1 MIRAR
6 LIAAL
11 ALGLTGLASAGL
23 APAGLTPA
31 GLTLAGLTLA
41 GPALAQETA
50 PAPQAAPAPGQ
61 NAAPAPGQEAAPAPA
76 AGTPEQP
83 FVESLPRDIAGVPGT
98 WDLSRDGSTRRCVL
112 TLSGASGPAGR
123 RLSFPAGCRR
133 ALPILNHIAGWL
145 FADGNLRLVDKDVR
159 PVLQFGARVDARSL
173 VAAAGDEHFSLVPL
187 QIVAMVP
194 PTDAVPTSPGA
205 GYAGAG
211 FAGAAPDARSTAAP
225 EAAPPGEGPAP
236 GTYALDRYREQDV
249 CRIALTP
256 GTAPAPVRILDN
268 CRDGGL
274 TVFDPITWRFA
285 NGRLTLNAR
294 RGHTVNLIAAGD
306 GRWRRDPEV
315 GTTFVLRRIDSA
327 AP

>member
-1 MIRAR
+1 MSRAR
-6 LIAAL
+6 RTAILAVAV
-11 ALGLTGLASAGL
+11 ALG
-23 APAGLTPA
+23 
-31 GLTLAGLTLA
+31 
-41 GPALAQETA
+41 GPVRAQETA
-50 PAPQAAPAPGQ
+50 PPLEPAPAPSAPPP
-61 NAAPAPGQEAAPAPA
+61 AAPEP
-76 AGTPEQP
+76 P

-133 ALPILNHIAGWL
+133 ALPILNHVAGWL

-159 PVLQFGARVDARSL
+159 PVLQFSARVDARSL

-211 FAGAAPDARSTAAP
+211 SAGAGSPGTGSAAPDARGAAAP
-225 EAAPPGEGPAP
+225 EAAPAGEGPPP

-249 CRIALTP
+249 CRIELTP
-256 GTAPAPVRILDN
+256 GSAPAPVRILDN

-274 TVFDPITWRFA
+274 TVFDPVSWRFA
-285 NGRLTLNAR
+285 NGHLTLNAR
-294 RGHTVNLIAAGD
+294 RGHVVNLVATGD

-315 GTTFVLRRIDSA
+315 GTTFVLRRVDPA

>member
-1 MIRAR
+1 MIRDTICATA
-6 LIAAL
+6 LALMLAPATAAL
-11 ALGLTGLASAGL
+11 AQNT
-23 APAGLTPA
+23 APP
-31 GLTLAGLTLA
+31 
-41 GPALAQETA
+41 QETA
-50 PAPQAAPAPGQ
+50 PPPETAPPQEAPAPSAAPAQ
-61 NAAPAPGQEAAPAPA
+61 AA
-76 AGTPEQP
+76 PEQP

-133 ALPILNHIAGWL
+133 ALPILNHVAGWL
-145 FADGNLRLVDKDVR
+145 FTDGNLRLVDKDVR
-159 PVLQFGARVDARSL
+159 PVLQFSARVDARSL

-205 GYAGAG
+205 GYAGTG
-211 FAGAAPDARSTAAP
+211 SAAPDARSAPTP
-225 EAAPPGEGPAP
+225 EAAPAGEGPAP

-249 CRIALTP
+249 CRIELTP
-256 GTAPAPVRILDN
+256 GSAPAPVRILDN

-274 TVFDPITWRFA
+274 TVFDPVSWRFA
-285 NGRLTLNAR
+285 NGHLTLNAR
-294 RGHTVNLIAAGD
+294 RGHVVNLVATGD

-315 GTTFVLRRIDSA
+315 GTTFVLRRVDPA

>member
-1 MIRAR
+1 MSRAVVVSR
-6 LIAAL
+6 AL
-11 ALGLTGLASAGL
+11 RIAGL
-23 APAGLTPA
+23 SA
-31 GLTLAGLTLA
+31 TLLV
-41 GPALAQETA
+41 PALPAASQETA
-50 PAPQAAPAPGQ
+50 PGLAEQTTPAEQASS
-61 NAAPAPGQEAAPAPA
+61 A
-76 AGTPEQP
+76 AGTP

-133 ALPILNHIAGWL
+133 ALPILNGVAGWL

-159 PVLQFGARVDARSL
+159 PVLQFAARVDARSL
-173 VAAAGDEHFSLVPL
+173 VAAAGEEHFSLVPL

-205 GYAGAG
+205 GS
-211 FAGAAPDARSTAAP
+211 AAPDARSAAP
-225 EAAPPGEGPAP
+225 AQPEPAGDAPAP
-236 GTYALDRYREQDV
+236 GIYALDRYREQDV

-256 GTAPAPVRILDN
+256 GTAPAPVRILDS

-274 TVFDPITWRFA
+274 TVFDPVSWRFA
-285 NGRLTLNAR
+285 NGHLTLNAR
-294 RGHTVNLIAAGD
+294 RGHAVNLIAAGD

-315 GTTFVLRRIDSA
+315 GTTFVLRRVEGA

>member
-1 MIRAR
+1 MIRAG
-6 LIAAL
+6 LVAAL
-11 ALGLTGLASAGL
+11 LAAA
-23 APAGLTPA
+23 APAG
-31 GLTLAGLTLA
+31 
-41 GPALAQETA
+41 AQETA
-50 PAPQAAPAPGQ
+50 PPLDPASRPDATAPQD
-61 NAAPAPGQEAAPAPA
+61 PA
-76 AGTPEQP
+76 ARTETAPPGTGPERP

-133 ALPILNHIAGWL
+133 ALPILNGVAGWL
-145 FADGNLRLVDKDVR
+145 FTDGNLRLVDKDVR
-159 PVLQFGARVDARSL
+159 PVLQFAARADARSL
-173 VAAAGDEHFSLVPL
+173 VAAAGDDHFSLVPL

-205 GYAGAG
+205 GYAGPG
-211 FAGAAPDARSTAAP
+211 SAAPDARSAPGP
-225 EAAPPGEGPAP
+225 EAGPPGEAPAP

-249 CRIALTP
+249 CRIELTP

-274 TVFDPITWRFA
+274 TVFDPVAWRFA
-285 NGRLTLNAR
+285 NGHLTLSAR
-294 RGHTVNLIAAGD
+294 RGHVVNLVATGD

-315 GTTFVLRRIDSA
+315 GTTFVLRRVEPA

>member
-1 MIRAR
+1 MIRTR
-6 LIAAL
+6 LIAARASGPAGIAL
-11 ALGLTGLASAGL
+11 AGFVLAGL
-23 APAGLTPA
+23 ALP
-31 GLTLAGLTLA
+31 
-41 GPALAQETA
+41 GPVLAQETA
-50 PAPQAAPAPGQ
+50 PAPQ
-61 NAAPAPGQEAAPAPA
+61 AAPAPGQEAAPAPA

-159 PVLQFGARVDARSL
+159 PVLQFTARVDARSL

-205 GYAGAG
+205 GS
-211 FAGAAPDARSTAAP
+211 AAPDARSAPAP

-249 CRIALTP
+249 CRIELAP

-274 TVFDPITWRFA
+274 TVFDPVTWRFA
-285 NGRLTLNAR
+285 DGRLTLNAR
-294 RGHTVNLIAAGD
+294 RGHTVNLVATGD

-315 GTTFVLRRIDSA
+315 GTTFVLRRVDPA

>member
-6 LIAAL
+6 HTAVVAL
-11 ALGLTGLASAGL
+11 ALATS
-23 APAGLTPA
+23 
-31 GLTLAGLTLA
+31 
-41 GPALAQETA
+41 ALAQERALAQDSAPVQETA
-50 PAPQAAPAPGQ
+50 PAQETARPQ
-61 NAAPAPGQEAAPAPA
+61 EAPAPA
-76 AGTPEQP
+76 AAAPEQP
-83 FVESLPRDIAGVPGT
+83 FVASLPRDIAGVPGT

-159 PVLQFGARVDARSL
+159 PVLQFSTRVDARSL
-173 VAAAGDEHFSLVPL
+173 VAAAADEHFSLVPL

-211 FAGAAPDARSTAAP
+211 YAGAGSATPDARSAAAP
-225 EAAPPGEGPAP
+225 AAVPAGEGPAP

-249 CRIALTP
+249 CRIELTP

-274 TVFDPITWRFA
+274 TVFDPVSWRFA
-285 NGRLTLNAR
+285 NGHLTLNAR
-294 RGHTVNLIAAGD
+294 RGHMVNLVAAGD

-315 GTTFVLRRIDSA
+315 GTTFVLRRVDPA